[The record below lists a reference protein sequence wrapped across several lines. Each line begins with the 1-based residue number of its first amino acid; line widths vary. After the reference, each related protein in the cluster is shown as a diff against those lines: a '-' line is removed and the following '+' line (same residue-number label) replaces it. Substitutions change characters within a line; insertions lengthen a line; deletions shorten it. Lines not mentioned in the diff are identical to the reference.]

1 MPLGPLSARYGST
14 MVLAGGSEPDWRTT
28 NRALWEEMAALHP
41 STELYD
47 VQGLVDGRDD
57 LRPWEAIELGPVDGL
72 DMVHLQCHIG
82 TDTISWARR
91 GARVVGVD
99 FSPTALRLA
108 NELST
113 SCGLTIEWVESDVY
127 TAATALADRTFDVVY
142 TGIGALGWLPDLRR
156 WAEVVRSLL
165 RPGGVLYLVELHPM
179 WVALIEDGKTICQ
192 DAIDAPFQRW
202 DDEDRV
208 SYAAPGRPLAQTA
221 SFERLH
227 SISDVLSSILSVGL
241 DIELFQEFDVTPAPT
256 PWLERGDDRLYRFPE
271 GASRFPLTYSL
282 RARRRPP
289 A

>member
-1 MPLGPLSARYGST
+1 
-14 MVLAGGSEPDWRTT
+14 MVAVGCSEPDWRTT

-91 GARVVGVD
+91 GAKVVGVD
-99 FSPTALRLA
+99 FSPTALHLA
-108 NELST
+108 SELSA
-113 SCGLTIEWVESDVY
+113 SCSLPMEWVESDVY
-127 TAATALADRTFDVVY
+127 TASTALAGRTFDVVY
-142 TGIGALGWLPDLRR
+142 TGIGALGWLPDVRR
-156 WAEVVRSLL
+156 WAGVVRSLL

-179 WVALIEDGKTICQ
+179 WVALIEDGKTIGQ

-202 DDEDRV
+202 DEGGRV
-208 SYAAPGRPLAQTA
+208 SYAAPGHPLVQTA
-221 SFERLH
+221 AFERLH
-227 SISDVLSSILSVGL
+227 SISDVLSSILSVDL
-241 DIELFQEFDVTPAPT
+241 EIELFHEFDVTPAPT
-256 PWLERGDDRLYRFPE
+256 PWLERGRDRLYRFPE
-271 GASRFPLTYSL
+271 GAARFPLTYSL
-282 RARRRPP
+282 RARRRST